1 MVGSCYMHVALLL
14 QLLEQVYD
22 CNVICLDILS
32 SLGHMTITACHLS
45 AKQKTRAYLI
55 FIDCASLYVMN
66 N

>member
-45 AKQKTRAYLI
+45 AKQKKK
-55 FIDCASLYVMN
+55 SLFNIHRLCLVIRHE
-66 N
+66 